1 MPMTPDKQSDPKPR
15 PSEYTAETGET
26 ICDRIAEGESLA
38 KICSD
43 PSMPTRDTVRRWCS
57 EHEDFRKE
65 YEFAESFA
73 LDWLADETVDLAD
86 DFRPSVLE
94 KVSRGKVVRVRDPE
108 AFQRCRLKIDV
119 RWWVVKQKWLSKRK
133 KNIGNDKRK
142 RTRKSRHRSR

>member
-1 MPMTPDKQSDPKPR
+1 MISDKESGPKQR
-15 PSEYTAETGET
+15 PSKYTAETGET

-43 PSMPTRDTVRRWCS
+43 PSMPTRDTVRRWYA
-57 EHEDFRKE
+57 EHKDFREE

-86 DFRPSVLE
+86 NFRPSVLE
-94 KVSRGKVVRVRDPE
+94 KVSRGKVVRVRDRE

-119 RWWVVKQKWLSKRK
+119 RWWVVEQKWLSKRK
-133 KNIGNDKRK
+133 KNIGNDKR
-142 RTRKSRHRSR
+142 RKSQQRSR